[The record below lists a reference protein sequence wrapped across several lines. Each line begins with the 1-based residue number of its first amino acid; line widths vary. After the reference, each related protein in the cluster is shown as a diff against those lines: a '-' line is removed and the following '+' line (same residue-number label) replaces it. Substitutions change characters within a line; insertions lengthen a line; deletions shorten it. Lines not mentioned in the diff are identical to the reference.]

1 MIQEERVQA
10 LNRQPYRSGDYVLYW
25 MQAAQRAHC
34 NHALEFA
41 VRQADARGLP
51 VVAYFGLT
59 ENYPSANLRHFAF
72 LLEGLAETRQ
82 ALRERGIRLV
92 VRRGPPAEGIFALA
106 RSAAL
111 AVVDGGYL
119 RHQRLWRQ
127 EAAEQLECPL
137 VQVETEV
144 VVPVAA
150 ASPKEEYSA
159 ATFRPK
165 IRRALP
171 HFLTPL
177 PEADPRKSSLGL
189 DFEAWDFPDA
199 PAALAMLDVDR
210 SVLPVEAFRGGY
222 RAVRQRLDR
231 FLQEKLAGYP
241 EQRNDPCA
249 DGVSG
254 LSPYLHFGQIA
265 PLEVALA
272 AQATGLP
279 AADVFLEELIVRRE
293 LAANFAW
300 YNPAYDRYDGLPA
313 WARASLAAHAGDR
326 REYVYSREELE
337 EAATHDP
344 YWNAAQREMLRTGK
358 MHGYMRMYWG
368 KKVLEWSATPA
379 EGFEAAVWLNDK
391 YELDG
396 RDPNGYA
403 GVAWCFGKH
412 DRPWQERPVFGMV
425 RYMNANGL
433 RRKFDAD
440 AYAERWNLPVSN

>member
-1 MIQEERVQA
+1 MIQEQRIQA
-10 LNRQPYRSGDYVLYW
+10 LNRRPDRAGDFVLYW
-25 MQAAQRAHC
+25 MQAAQRARG
-34 NHALEFA
+34 NHALEYA
-41 VRQADARGLP
+41 NRQADARGLP

-59 ENYPSANLRHFAF
+59 ERYPSANLRHFAF

-92 VRRGPPAEGIFALA
+92 VRREPPAAGVAA
-106 RSAAL
+106 MAGRAAL
-111 AVVDGGYL
+111 AVVDGGCL

-127 EAAEQLECPL
+127 EAADHLESPL

-144 VVPVAA
+144 VVPLTVA
-150 ASPKEEYSA
+150 SSKEEYSA

-165 IRRALP
+165 IHRALP

-189 DFEAWDFPDA
+189 DLETWDFPDA
-199 PAALAMLDVDR
+199 PTALALLDVDR
-210 SVLPVEAFRGGY
+210 SVPPVEDFRGGY
-222 RAVRQRLDR
+222 RAARRRLDL
-231 FLQEKLAGYP
+231 FLREKLADYP
-241 EQRNDPCA
+241 ERRNDPCA

-272 AQATGLP
+272 VQATGLP
-279 AADVFLEELIVRRE
+279 AAEAFLEELVIRRE
-293 LAANFAW
+293 LSANFAW

-313 WARASLAAHAGDR
+313 WARANLAAHAGDR
-326 REYVYSREELE
+326 REYLYPKDELE
-337 EAATHDP
+337 RAATHDT
-344 YWNAAQREMLRTGK
+344 YWNAAQRQMIRTGK

-368 KKVLEWSATPA
+368 KKITEWSATPA
-379 EGFEAAVWLNDK
+379 DGFETAVWLNDR

-412 DRPWQERPVFGMV
+412 DRPWQERPIFGMV

-440 AYAERWNLPVSN
+440 AYAEQWNQPAGI

>member
-1 MIQEERVQA
+1 M
-10 LNRQPYRSGDYVLYW
+10 LYW
-25 MQAAQRAHC
+25 MQAAQRARC

-41 VRQADARGLP
+41 IRQAEALGLP

-59 ENYPSANLRHFAF
+59 EGYPSANLRHFAF

-92 VRRGPPAEGIFALA
+92 VRREPPAAGVVTLA
-106 RSAAL
+106 RRAAL

-119 RHQRLWRQ
+119 RHQWEWRR
-127 EAAEQLECPL
+127 EAAARLDCPL

-171 HFLTPL
+171 HFLAPL
-177 PEADPRKSSLGL
+177 TEADPRKSSHAL
-189 DFEAWDFPDA
+189 DLEAWEFPDA
-199 PAALAMLDVDR
+199 PAARAALQVDR
-210 SVLPVEAFRGGY
+210 SVLPVADFRGGY
-222 RAVRQRLDR
+222 RAARQRLDL
-231 FLQEKLAGYP
+231 FLKEKLAGYP
-241 EQRNDPCA
+241 ERRNDPCA

-272 AQATGLP
+272 VQAAGLP
-279 AADVFLEELIVRRE
+279 AAEVFLEELVVRRE

-300 YNPAYDRYDGLPA
+300 YNPACDRYDSLPA
-313 WARASLAAHAGDR
+313 WARTSLAAHAGDR
-326 REYVYSREELE
+326 REHLYSRDELE
-337 EAATHDP
+337 RAATHDP
-344 YWNAAQREMLRTGK
+344 YWNAAQRQMLRSGK

-368 KKVLEWSATPA
+368 KKILEWSATPA
-379 EGFEAAVWLNDK
+379 EGFETAVWLNDK

-440 AYAERWNLPVSN
+440 AYAKMHAIEVG